1 MFLVISTPMGRKYY
15 DMTTGRI
22 TTVDFINDNIEIFTT
37 DRNDFRVRIYNEP
50 MKKRDAKNMFKGL
63 DEFIAASVSYFTIKK

>member
-1 MFLVISTPMGRKYY
+1 MFLVINTSTGRKYY

-22 TTVDFINDNIEIFTT
+22 TVVDYEHDRIEIFTT
-37 DRNDFRVRIYNEP
+37 DRNDMRVRIYNGP
-50 MKKRDAKNMFKGL
+50 MKKRDAKNMFKAL